1 MTDASS
7 KDPVKGVYV
16 LYCSSHISTLQGSCI
31 CLFSQVF
38 LFLSFSQDFSSKCL
52 CSSTL
57 SRRCFCFSMPRYHM
71 NYFRPELK
79 MRPWLLRGCG
89 LRAEQFR
96 AWPVSMVHVHGP
108 WLLEVNLICHWH
120 VTDMSGKSPNGSYF
134 GLTQYFAQ
142 SSLKGSKAK
151 RSDLKM
157 LGFCLRYWINMNKHC
172 VILVCYCLYSLLLFV
187 IVWSC
192 LCWAGFR
199 SCWLTFSGVRIKMS
213 SCLSPSSSPILWSPF
228 RVTQSG
234 SLQGQLW
241 IFWKAESIWTNLTS
255 AWNRIEHCR
264 IS

>member
-89 LRAEQFR
+89 
-96 AWPVSMVHVHGP
+96 PNSSGHGP
-108 WLLEVNLICHWH
+108 CPWPMSMAHGFLKLIWY
-120 VTDMSGKSPNGSYF
+120 VTDMS
-134 GLTQYFAQ
+134 LT
-142 SSLKGSKAK
+142 
-151 RSDLKM
+151 
-157 LGFCLRYWINMNKHC
+157 CLESHQT
-172 VILVCYCLYSLLLFV
+172 V
-187 IVWSC
+187 
-192 LCWAGFR
+192 
-199 SCWLTFSGVRIKMS
+199 
-213 SCLSPSSSPILWSPF
+213 PILDSHSTLPSHLW
-228 RVTQSG
+228 RDQRRK
-234 SLQGQLW
+234 GQTWRCLD
-241 IFWKAESIWTNLTS
+241 F
-255 AWNRIEHCR
+255 AWGIE
-264 IS
+264 